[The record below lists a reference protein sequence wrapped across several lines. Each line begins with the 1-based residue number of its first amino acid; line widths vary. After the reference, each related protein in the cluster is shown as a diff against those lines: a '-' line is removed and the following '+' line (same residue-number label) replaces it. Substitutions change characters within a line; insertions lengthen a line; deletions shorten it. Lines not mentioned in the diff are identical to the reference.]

1 MAVRMRIRPIAAVV
15 LALSLAPALVRADD
29 EVMLSCKEHRTEVE
43 VTFKPELEVKDLV
56 DWAMGFTCK
65 NFVYDPRIVATGRK
79 VAIVAPKKLS
89 PPEAY
94 ELFVTSLRSL
104 GLEIVKDGPAMQI
117 VEAQGA
123 KKSSLPI
130 VTSAPGGNQ
139 LVRMVLRP
147 SFAKPEALKPALDSL
162 RSEAG
167 DIQQVGGVLLVT
179 DTASHVRDMVSLAKL
194 LDVPNGA
201 DAIYTIGVQHGSAKA
216 IATEIEPLLG
226 TKFTIDERT
235 NTLVLAA
242 PEPVYERAKALVE
255 RLDLELASD
264 TGASIH
270 VYPLANA
277 IADEL
282 QKTLSAGVEQMS
294 LEGKAKIMA
303 DSKSNKLIV
312 LSSARDY
319 LAIRDVIRQL
329 DEPRRQVYIETV
341 ILEVDISSGMD
352 IGSSSHWGKEVSNG
366 NAIVLGGV
374 QTSSLRTTDIKDSV
388 GNASGL
394 ISGIVGSPLGASQTI
409 LGTSIPSFAVL
420 FQALATSS
428 NTNVVSTP
436 SIIAVDNEQSTFKV
450 GQNVPY
456 KKGTIPVS
464 PTSTAITTTNI
475 DRQDL
480 NLELDIKPHIS
491 SGDNVL
497 LEIKHDSKELGDQ
510 SSELGPTWTTRG
522 FETRVVVGDEQ
533 TVVLTGMTQERD
545 ISSASKVPLLGDL
558 PLLGYFF
565 KYTSHTK
572 KKTNLLILLTPYI
585 IKDQSD
591 LERIQLRKQRE
602 HDEFVSSYYAL
613 GHMEYRPAIDYGH
626 KRGVLEEINRQVEA
640 VEQDSQSRG
649 MLTAPPHVETGPL

>member
-1 MAVRMRIRPIAAVV
+1 MRIRPIAAAVI
-15 LALSLAPALVRADD
+15 ALSLAPALVRADD
-29 EVMLSCKEHRTEVE
+29 ELIVSCKEHRTQVE
-43 VTFKPELEVKDLV
+43 VTFKPELELKELV

-65 NFVYDPRIVATGRK
+65 NFIYDPRIVATGRK
-79 VAIVAPKKLS
+79 IAIVAPQKLS

-94 ELFVTSLRSL
+94 ELFVTSLQSM
-104 GLEIVKDGPAMQI
+104 GLEIVKNGPAMQI
-117 VEAQGA
+117 VEAQAA

-130 VTSAPGGNQ
+130 VASAPGGNQ

-147 SFAKPEALKPALDSL
+147 TYAKPETLKPALDSL

-167 DIQQVGGVLLVT
+167 DIQTLGSVLLVT
-179 DTASHVRDMVSLAKL
+179 DTSSHVRDMVSLAKL
-194 LDVPNGA
+194 IDVPAGA
-201 DAIYTIGVQHGSAKA
+201 DAIYTIGVQHGNAKA
-216 IATEIEPLLG
+216 IATEIEPMLG
-226 TKFTIDERT
+226 TKLTVDERT

-242 PEPVYERAKALVE
+242 PEPVYQRARALVE
-255 RLDLELASD
+255 RLDLELATDS
-264 TGASIH
+264 GAAIH

-277 IADEL
+277 VADEL
-282 QKTLSAGVEQMS
+282 AKTLSEGIQQMS
-294 LEGKAKIMA
+294 LEGKAKVLA
-303 DSKSNKLIV
+303 DAKSNKLIV

-319 LAIRDVIRQL
+319 LAIRDVIHQL

-341 ILEVDISSGMD
+341 ILEVDISNGLD
-352 IGSSSHWGKEVSNG
+352 LGSSSHWGKSVDGG
-366 NAIVLGGV
+366 NAIMLGGV
-374 QTSSLRTTDIKDSV
+374 QSSSLRTTDIQGSLA
-388 GNASGL
+388 GASGL
-394 ISGIVGSPLGASQTI
+394 IGGLVGAPLTNSQTI

-436 SIIAVDNEQSTFKV
+436 SIIAVDNEQTTFKV

-491 SGDNVL
+491 SGETVL
-497 LEIKHDSKELGDQ
+497 LEIKHDSKELGDRDP
-510 SSELGPTWTTRG
+510 ELGPTWTTRG

-545 ISSASKVPLLGDL
+545 VVNASKVPLLGDL

-572 KKTNLLILLTPYI
+572 KKSNLLILLTPYI

-591 LERIQLRKQRE
+591 LERIQERKQRE

-613 GHMEYRPAIDYGH
+613 NHMEYSPRIDYSH
-626 KRGVLEEINRQVEA
+626 KRGVLEEINRQVQA
-640 VEQDSQSRG
+640 VEQDAASRG
-649 MLTAPPHVETGPL
+649 TLTAPPHVETGPLKD